1 MPLTRKGTQWR
12 YARNFVLRL
21 TGFPFDLLERLQFDQ
36 TAARYTD
43 LVNARTQQSLGSRP
57 DPAKVK
63 AEVINDFQ
71 RELRLRRETL
81 VQIAK
86 SEKFLEAV
94 LLCSPAAFE
103 RIKSYVE
110 RPIPEVARSKEA
122 RIERLITS
130 YLQRFCAKNE
140 SASFFG
146 PVSYGTVEEID
157 AGFIEAVPK
166 HRLKQRKMFFSHW
179 AAQQIN
185 GALAA
190 DTSRVEPTSRI
201 PTNATYPLDYVI
213 DELEGKTGAA
223 ATAVLDTVRTIKG
236 SLDEFPNAA
245 LPRKVLILDSIN
257 DSFTRITSSA
267 AYRGAGKHYSDR
279 MVVYED
285 CEYDIPGLRLHPDVL
300 ERLSN
305 ECRVVFDLVCFFA
318 ETKFAQL
325 RKVLHQW
332 CLSEFG
338 EKQTITLAVL
348 TERLEQKREQ
358 FQSLIDAGFKRWQKA
373 CEPVLKY
380 FAALLD
386 ATEDTHCITLS
397 QAQLDA
403 IDKLLQQSEHARWP
417 VFMSPDLLL
426 EANSTEAIN
435 EGNFKIVLGEI
446 HPSLG
451 INGYYSVLH
460 PRSERV
466 VSEVESILASISGDM
481 QPINFLTETHNKTF
495 IALDLPFADIEF
507 SGGALP
513 GKLRLKMDD
522 LYLFCNEQDVYLH
535 ARHCINPLF
544 IYSKMP
550 NLLNVFPLSFFTYPL
565 CSTQEFRKALFKG
578 RKHTPRIECGPLVV
592 SRETWHVPI
601 EELRGCNAALTSAD
615 KFVRTLELKDRYEL
629 PRHVFVSI
637 AAEPK
642 PIYVDFHNWLLIDVL
657 LHKLKD
663 TTSQSVTFTEMV
675 PGPESLWLEDADGKH
690 SCEFRLLFYR
700 GE

>member
-1 MPLTRKGTQWR
+1 VPLTGKVTKWR
-12 YARNFVLRL
+12 YAQNFVLRL

-36 TAARYTD
+36 TAARD
-43 LVNARTQQSLGSRP
+43 
-57 DPAKVK
+57 
-63 AEVINDFQ
+63 DFE
-71 RELRLRRETL
+71 RELRLRREAL
-81 VQIAK
+81 IQIAK

-110 RPIPEVARSKEA
+110 RPLPEVARSKDA

-146 PVSYGTVEEID
+146 PVGYGTVED
-157 AGFIEAVPK
+157 LDHGFIEAVPK
-166 HRLKQRKMFFSHW
+166 HGLKQRKMFFSHW
-179 AAQQIN
+179 AAQEIN
-185 GALAA
+185 AALAA
-190 DTSRVEPTSRI
+190 DTLSVERTTTI
-201 PTNATYPLDYVI
+201 PTNTTYPLDYVI
-213 DELEGKTGAA
+213 DELEGKQGAA
-223 ATAVLDTVRTIKG
+223 ATAVLDTVITIRG

-245 LPRKVLILDSIN
+245 LPRKVRILDRIN
-257 DSFTRITSSA
+257 DSFTRITASE

-285 CEYDIPGLRLHPDVL
+285 CEYDIPGLRLSPVIL
-300 ERLSN
+300 ERLSD

-332 CLSEFG
+332 CVSEFG
-338 EKQTITLAVL
+338 VKQTIPLRDL
-348 TERLEQKREQ
+348 TERLEQKRQE
-358 FQSLIDAGFKRWQKA
+358 FQSLIETGYKRWQKE

-386 ATEDTHCITLS
+386 ATESEHSITLS
-397 QAQLDA
+397 QAQLD
-403 IDKLLQQSEHARWP
+403 DLEKLLQKSEPTRWP
-417 VFMSPDLLL
+417 VFMSPDLLI
-426 EANSTEAIN
+426 EATDTEAIN
-435 EGNFKIVLGEI
+435 NGDFKVVLGEI

-460 PRSERV
+460 PRSDRV

-495 IALDLPFADIEF
+495 VALDLPFADIEF

-565 CSTQEFRKALFKG
+565 CSTQEFRKALFSE

-592 SRETWHVPI
+592 SRELWRVPI
-601 EELRGCNAALTSAD
+601 EEVRKCNAAPTSAE
-615 KFVRTLELKDRYEL
+615 KFERTLELKNRYEL

-637 AAEPK
+637 AGEPK
-642 PIYVDFHNWLLIDVL
+642 PIYVDFHNWLLVDVM
-657 LHKLKD
+657 LHKLND
-663 TTSQSVTFTEMV
+663 ATAQSVTFTEMV
-675 PGPESLWLEDADGKH
+675 PGPENLWLEDADGKH

-700 GE
+700 G